1 MPTSTLRSTI
11 LLVLLTAV
19 TMTAGQAPS
28 WPPPVQKVSAESPV
42 RSPEEELKTFFLPP
56 GYRLELVAAEPLVEE
71 PVAIDM
77 DADGRLWVVEMRGYM
92 PDADARGERDPVGRV
107 VVLEDRDDDGRMD
120 RRTVFLDG
128 LVLPRALKVLE
139 HGVLV
144 AEPPNLWLA
153 RDTNGDLRA
162 DAKDLVRNDYG
173 RAQGNPEHN
182 ANSLMWG
189 LDNWLHTS
197 EHAGYLRWRGGQ
209 GDRQFE
215 HRQTLPR
222 GQWGVT
228 MDDVGR
234 VYRNWN
240 ENPLYVDL
248 VSPHYFVRN
257 PNLVTTR
264 GAYESISADVAVW
277 PVRPTPGVNRGYRQ
291 GTLRPDG
298 TLALFNS
305 AGTPVMY
312 RGDRLP
318 AELRGNVFV
327 TEPAGNLVRRM
338 VVSDDANG
346 GLSAKNAYTRAEFLT
361 STDERFRPV
370 NLLSAADGTLY
381 VVDMYR
387 GIIQHLSYQSE
398 YLKNHIRTHQL
409 QDGIHFGRIFRVVH
423 ETTKRDARPALSS
436 QPASALVALL
446 SHPNGWRRDTA
457 QRVLIERGDKSVVPA
472 LVAMVNAPAAHDV
485 PVRLHAL
492 WTLEGLDAL
501 DAALVG
507 AALRDPSPHVRAS
520 AVRLAE
526 RWLSEPGHSLQAR
539 VVSALDDES
548 AIVRRQAAASVGE
561 LPEGARELAILAVLE
576 KRGDDPVA
584 VDAALSGARG
594 REAML
599 LEKLLRATQSATSAS
614 QVVATL
620 AGAVGKS
627 RQSAAIQ
634 AMFGWAGEAARPG
647 WQRLAILRGAESGLP
662 GAGSQAAFFA
672 AAAALEG
679 GGGAAAGSPRLTLDT
694 APRALELLKRET
706 GEAGARATRLYDAF
720 DWPGKPKAEG
730 RAARALTAVEQKR
743 FAAGQEVY
751 RNLCIACHQAEGTGL
766 AGLAPPIVGSKW
778 VLGRAGLLARIVLNG
793 KESAT
798 LMPPLGATLTDQQ
811 IADVLTYVRRSWGHQ
826 ATPVGVSLVREVRG
840 ASTGRDRPW
849 TEAELAKV
857 TQPDGIPR
865 GPGAGQ

>member
-1 MPTSTLRSTI
+1 MRTSTLRSAI
-11 LLVLLTAV
+11 LFVLVTAV
-19 TMTAGQAPS
+19 TTRARQPAVA
-28 WPPPVQKVSAESPV
+28 WPPPVQKVSAASPV
-42 RSPEEELKTFFLPP
+42 RSPEDELKTFFLPP
-56 GYRLELVAAEPLVEE
+56 GYRLELVAAEPLVED
-71 PVAIDM
+71 PVAIDL
-77 DADGRLWVVEMRGYM
+77 DADGRLWVVEMLGYM
-92 PDADARGERDPVGRV
+92 PDAAARGERDPVGRV
-107 VVLEDRDDDGRMD
+107 VVLEDTDDDGRMD

-128 LVLPRALKVLE
+128 LVLPRSIKVLE

-162 DAKDLVRNDYG
+162 DTKDLVRKDYG

-189 LDNWLHTS
+189 LDNWIHTS
-197 EHAGYLRWRGGQ
+197 EHAGYLRWRLG
-209 GDRQFE
+209 QFE
-215 HRQTLPR
+215 HRPTLPR

-248 VSPHYFVRN
+248 ISPHYFVRN
-257 PNLVTTR
+257 PNLVSTR
-264 GAYESISADVAVW
+264 GAYESISEDTSVW
-277 PVRPTPGVNRGYRQ
+277 PVRPTPGVNRGYRE

-298 TLALFNS
+298 TLAVFNS
-305 AGTPVMY
+305 AGTPVVY

-338 VVSDDANG
+338 VVTDGPDG
-346 GLSAKNAYTRAEFLT
+346 RLSAKNAYARAEFLT

-387 GIIQHLSYQSE
+387 GIIQHLAYQSE
-398 YLKNHIRTHQL
+398 YLKNHIRTNRL
-409 QDGIHFGRIFRVVH
+409 QEGIHLGRIFRVVH
-423 ETTKRDARPALSS
+423 ESTKRDARPALSA
-436 QPASALVALL
+436 QPAAALVTLL

-457 QRVLIERGDKSVVPA
+457 QRLLVERADRSVVPA
-472 LVAMVNAPAAHDV
+472 LTAIARAPASNDV
-485 PVRLHAL
+485 PARLHAL
-492 WTLEGLDAL
+492 WTLEGLDAI
-501 DAALVG
+501 DVALVDE
-507 AALRDPSPHVRAS
+507 ALNDPSPHVRAS
-520 AVRLAE
+520 AVRLSE
-526 RWLSEPGHSLQAR
+526 RWLREAGHPLHAR
-539 VVSALDDES
+539 VVAALDDAS
-548 AIVRRQAAASVGE
+548 PVVRRQAAASVGE
-561 LPEGARELAILAVLE
+561 LPEGPRELAMGAVLE

-599 LEKLLRATQSATSAS
+599 LERLLRASTPSSSHAD
-614 QVVATL
+614 VVATL
-620 AGAVGKS
+620 AGAIVRS
-627 RQSAAIQ
+627 RQSAAVQ
-634 AMFGWAGEAARPG
+634 SMLGWAGETARPA
-647 WQRLAILRGAESGLP
+647 WQRLAILKGAESGLP
-662 GAGSQAAFFA
+662 GAGSLAALMA
-672 AAAALEG
+672 AAVIGEG
-679 GGGAAAGSPRLTLDT
+679 AAAAGSPRLTLEA
-694 APRALELLKRET
+694 APRALEAMKVEK
-706 GEAGARATRLYDAF
+706 GEIGARAARLFEAF
-720 DWPGKPKAEG
+720 DWPGKPKPEG
-730 RAARALTAVEQKR
+730 RAARALSPAEQKR

-751 RNLCIACHQAEGTGL
+751 RNLCVACHQAEGTGL
-766 AGLAPPIVGSKW
+766 AGLAPPLVGSKW
-778 VLGRAGLLARIVLNG
+778 VLGRAGLFARIVLNG
-793 KESAT
+793 KESTT

-826 ATPVGVSLVREVRG
+826 ATPVDVGLVREVRG

-849 TEAELAKV
+849 TEPELATV

-865 GPGAGQ
+865 GRGQGQ